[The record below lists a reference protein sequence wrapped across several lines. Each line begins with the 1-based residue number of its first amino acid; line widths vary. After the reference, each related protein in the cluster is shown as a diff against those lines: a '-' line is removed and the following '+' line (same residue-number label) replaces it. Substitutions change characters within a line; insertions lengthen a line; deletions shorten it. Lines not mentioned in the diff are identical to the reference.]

1 VLPPANRLRTRQDFS
16 RALRTGRRVPG
27 RLVVLHLALTDRV
40 EPPRVGLAV
49 GRAVGTSVTRHRV
62 ARRLRHLLRARLVR
76 LPAGALLVVRA
87 LPSAGPASS
96 AQLGEALDAGL
107 ARVPTLAGPA

>member
-1 VLPPANRLRTRQDFS
+1 MLPPANRLRTREDFA

-27 RLVVLHLALTDRV
+27 RLLVLHVAATDSG

-49 GRAVGTSVTRHRV
+49 GRSVGTSVTRHRV
-62 ARRLRHLLRARLVR
+62 ARRLRHLVRARLEA

-87 LPSAGPASS
+87 LPSAASATS
-96 AQLGEALDAGL
+96 QQLGEALDTAFSRL
-107 ARVPTLAGPA
+107 ATVTGPA